1 MNIKKIMYL
10 NLNRRLKLK
19 EKILLKIFKKEMLK
33 IYRIGFYD
41 GFEFNSPKAEKRLKK
56 ESTNKKCKIN
66 EILKSERRVR
76 MRNIKLTIEYDGK
89 DFNGW
94 QKQPTKLNIQGTIEQ
109 AIKQITGEEVQ
120 LDASGRTDAGVH
132 AFGQVANFKTNSQI
146 PIDKFAIAIN
156 SKLKRSIVIKKAE
169 EVDERFHSRLNCKKK
184 TYRYVINNTPEGTAI
199 YRNLETH
206 IPQKLN
212 VEKMKEAVKFFE
224 GEHDFKAFKASGTSS
239 KSSVR
244 TIYKA
249 EVYQEGDRII
259 IELTGNGFLYNMVR
273 IIAGTLV
280 EVGLGKIESNKIPEI
295 IENKKRENAGK
306 TLPPNGL
313 YLMKVIYD

>member
-1 MNIKKIMYL
+1 
-10 NLNRRLKLK
+10 
-19 EKILLKIFKKEMLK
+19 
-33 IYRIGFYD
+33 
-41 GFEFNSPKAEKRLKK
+41 
-56 ESTNKKCKIN
+56 
-66 EILKSERRVR
+66 

-184 TYRYVINNTPEGTAI
+184 TYRYVINNTPEAGCKSNYIYTIHYCNIGTD
-199 YRNLETH
+199 
-206 IPQKLN
+206 
-212 VEKMKEAVKFFE
+212 KF
-224 GEHDFKAFKASGTSS
+224 
-239 KSSVR
+239 
-244 TIYKA
+244 
-249 EVYQEGDRII
+249 
-259 IELTGNGFLYNMVR
+259 YNSMYVS
-273 IIAGTLV
+273 I
-280 EVGLGKIESNKIPEI
+280 KC
-295 IENKKRENAGK
+295 
-306 TLPPNGL
+306 
-313 YLMKVIYD
+313 